1 MGENM
6 TDQPNRTK
14 NKPQD
19 QRVKRTYRELIKALE
34 ELLCETTLEQ
44 MTVKQLCDAA
54 QIQRTTFY
62 QHFQDM
68 QDFLEWYILQKQN
81 EFHSLGTGSIPR
93 EKVSDVLIELVKSIM
108 NYLKNNEKLVK
119 NMMNTQINGKPLFDL
134 YVSTCVEDLMR
145 RLENVP
151 ELEKQAGNTPVR
163 FLAEYY
169 VGGMI
174 AVFRWWIMHD
184 KPYSEEEFM
193 RCLFLRIERMMRD

>member
-1 MGENM
+1 M

-68 QDFLEWYILQKQN
+68 QDFLEWYILQKQD

-93 EKVSDVLIELVKSIM
+93 EKVSDVLIELAKSIM
-108 NYLKNNEKLVK
+108 NYLKKNEKLVK

-151 ELEKQAGNTPVR
+151 ELEESAGNTPVR

-184 KPYSEEEFM
+184 KPYSAEEFL
-193 RCLFLRIERMMRD
+193 RYLNLRIERMRRG

>member
-1 MGENM
+1 M

-14 NKPQD
+14 NKAQD

-93 EKVSDVLIELVKSIM
+93 EKVSDVLFELAKSIM
-108 NYLKNNEKLVK
+108 NYLKSNEKLVK

-151 ELEKQAGNTPVR
+151 ELEESAGNTPVR

-184 KPYSEEEFM
+184 KPYSEEEFL
-193 RCLFLRIERMMRD
+193 RYLNLRIERMRRD

>member
-1 MGENM
+1 M

-93 EKVSDVLIELVKSIM
+93 EKVSDVLIELAKSIM

-151 ELEKQAGNTPVR
+151 ELEESAGNTPVR

-184 KPYSEEEFM
+184 KPYSEEEFL
-193 RCLFLRIERMMRD
+193 RYLILRIERMRRD

>member
-1 MGENM
+1 M

-44 MTVKQLCDAA
+44 MTVKRLCDAA

-93 EKVSDVLIELVKSIM
+93 EKVSDVLIELAKSIM

-151 ELEKQAGNTPVR
+151 ELEKRAGNTPVQ

-184 KPYSEEEFM
+184 KPYSEEEFL
-193 RCLFLRIERMMRD
+193 RYLNLRIERMRRD

>member
-1 MGENM
+1 M

-93 EKVSDVLIELVKSIM
+93 EKVSDVLIELAKSIM

-151 ELEKQAGNTPVR
+151 ELEESAGNTPVR

-184 KPYSEEEFM
+184 KPYSEEEFL
-193 RCLFLRIERMMRD
+193 RYLNLRIERMRRG

>member
-1 MGENM
+1 M

-93 EKVSDVLIELVKSIM
+93 EKVSDVLIELAKSIM

-151 ELEKQAGNTPVR
+151 ELEESAGNTPVR

-184 KPYSEEEFM
+184 KPYSEEEFL
-193 RCLFLRIERMMRD
+193 RYLNLRIERMRRD